1 MLVYTLSM
9 ATEQH
14 SFRQSV
20 SLPSRI
26 AKRVKAL
33 ARTQKRSA
41 NRILVELIESGL
53 ESKEAEKSRF
63 FVLADRLVTSA
74 DPNERKRIKK
84 ELARM
89 TFGE

>member
-1 MLVYTLSM
+1 M

>member
-1 MLVYTLSM
+1 MVYTSSM
-9 ATEQH
+9 ATEQP
-14 SFRQSV
+14 SLRQSV

-41 NRILVELIESGL
+41 NRVLVELIESGL
-53 ESKEAEKSRF
+53 ESKAAEKSRF
-63 FVLADRLVTSA
+63 FVLADRLVTST

>member
-1 MLVYTLSM
+1 MVYTSSM
-9 ATEQH
+9 ATEQQAL
-14 SFRQSV
+14 RQSV

-53 ESKEAEKSRF
+53 ESKSAEKSRF
-63 FVLADRLVTSA
+63 FVLADRLVTST